1 MVIDTIIELLT
12 LGRADGHGRFREINA
27 RLREL
32 TYEAEEEACFF
43 CECADARCAGAVWM
57 TGGEFDALVNN
68 LGCFAVMHGH
78 VDDEFDSVVGR
89 NSRYVLVL
97 PSLNEADERGA

>member
-1 MVIDTIIELLT
+1 
-12 LGRADGHGRFREINA
+12 
-27 RLREL
+27 
-32 TYEAEEEACFF
+32 
-43 CECADARCAGAVWM
+43 M

-97 PSLNEADERGA
+97 PSSARPTGGEPDCRLPAPTPRSERD